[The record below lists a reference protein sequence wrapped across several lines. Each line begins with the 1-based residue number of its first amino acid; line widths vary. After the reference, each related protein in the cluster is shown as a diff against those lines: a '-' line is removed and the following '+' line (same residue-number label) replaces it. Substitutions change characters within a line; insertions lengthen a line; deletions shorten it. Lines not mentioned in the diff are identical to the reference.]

1 MQNSNYRISLAEGMI
16 SKLRNFGQFL
26 HRKSFSEVRWLEKQ
40 MVSDKIDKDTYYNE
54 LTELVMKKVLTPV
67 STCIDVGCH
76 LGTVLE
82 RMLKY
87 SPNGSFFAFEP
98 IPALYERLI
107 QNFKKPNI
115 HIYKLALSNTKG
127 QESFNYVVTNPA
139 YSGLIKRLYDRSDE
153 VDEQIF
159 VRTDLLDNILLS
171 EKAGKVDLIKIDV
184 EGAEHLVMMGAV
196 KCISRDKPVIIF
208 EFGERSSG
216 CYGTGPEKVFDFLC
230 NSCGLHISLL
240 SDFLDEKPFLSL
252 QAFSDQY
259 YHSIN
264 YYFIAHA

>member
-98 IPALYERLI
+98 
-107 QNFKKPNI
+107 
-115 HIYKLALSNTKG
+115 S
-127 QESFNYVVTNPA
+127 
-139 YSGLIKRLYDRSDE
+139 
-153 VDEQIF
+153 
-159 VRTDLLDNILLS
+159 
-171 EKAGKVDLIKIDV
+171 
-184 EGAEHLVMMGAV
+184 
-196 KCISRDKPVIIF
+196 
-208 EFGERSSG
+208 
-216 CYGTGPEKVFDFLC
+216 
-230 NSCGLHISLL
+230 LHFMK
-240 SDFLDEKPFLSL
+240 D
-252 QAFSDQY
+252 
-259 YHSIN
+259 
-264 YYFIAHA
+264 